1 MDNAEMSIEDRDILE
16 AIATKVEDKH
26 NKTTINAN
34 VGLVSL
40 SNTIIIKTTIISGR
54 SIVLV

>member
-1 MDNAEMSIEDRDILE
+1 MSIEDRDILE

-40 SNTIIIKTTIISGR
+40 SNIIIIKTTIISGR